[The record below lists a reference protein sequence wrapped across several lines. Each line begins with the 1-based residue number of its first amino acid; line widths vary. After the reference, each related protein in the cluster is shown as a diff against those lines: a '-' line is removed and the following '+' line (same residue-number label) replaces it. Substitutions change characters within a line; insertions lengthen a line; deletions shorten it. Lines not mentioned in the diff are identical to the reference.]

1 MVADGAKLA
10 VAVVRLLV
18 ISCLHHSRRP
28 HVRQRH
34 RYSFSSKD
42 DLDMSDEECLWEVQ
56 VHAPMQTNSAVT
68 LQQQ

>member
-18 ISCLHHSRRP
+18 IPCLHHSRRP

-34 RYSFSSKD
+34 RYSFSNKD
-42 DLDMSDEECLWEVQ
+42 DLDMSDEECL
-56 VHAPMQTNSAVT
+56 
-68 LQQQ
+68 